1 MSRWLY
7 NYRSARMPGRTP
19 LRGAHVWQFK
29 CWLSALIRKPP
40 DKRAKITVIWHVWYA
55 YMYIPHI
62 FPCRDWANL
71 CDGRKQAWPDC
82 VPQKKTCEKCR
93 GLTFVRRFPAERG
106 SFAGHTSLHRYIKYS
121 LLVEIFDCTC
131 YRMTARNVPLIW
143 HMQPCRLCLSSSNSQ
158 QFCCLIIYNKH
169 ILLHF

>member
-1 MSRWLY
+1 
-7 NYRSARMPGRTP
+7 MPVDCNCHFRLCQDDFIITAMPACQAAHP
-19 LRGAHVWQFK
+19 LRDAHVWQFK

-71 CDGRKQAWPDC
+71 CDGRKQAWPDF
-82 VPQKKTCEKCR
+82 VPHKKTCEKCR

-131 YRMTARNVPLIW
+131 YRVTARNVPLIW
-143 HMQPCRLCLSSSNSQ
+143 HMQPCRLRWAHQTRSSSAA
-158 QFCCLIIYNKH
+158 
-169 ILLHF
+169 